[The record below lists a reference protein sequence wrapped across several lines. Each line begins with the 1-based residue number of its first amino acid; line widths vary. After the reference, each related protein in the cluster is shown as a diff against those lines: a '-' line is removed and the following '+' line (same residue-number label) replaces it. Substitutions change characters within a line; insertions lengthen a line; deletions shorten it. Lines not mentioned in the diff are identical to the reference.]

1 MAHKTTENGKV
12 VVDWETG
19 DKEGDRKF
27 LFQAYQDFIKE
38 LLYELNG
45 THHNDADDHVLA
57 ISNVINKWEISVD
70 NQVDD
75 FPRIWI
81 KRP

>member
-1 MAHKTTENGKV
+1 MALKQLENGMV

-19 DKEGDRKF
+19 DPEGYRKYM
-27 LFQAYQDFIKE
+27 FQAYQDFIKD
-38 LLYELNG
+38 LLFASKTWPSECWILESI
-45 THHNDADDHVLA
+45 LK
-57 ISNVINKWEISVD
+57 KWEISIN

-81 KRP
+81 KRPE